1 MMPQLLS
8 ILHTIFIMAIVLG
21 FMILIHEF
29 GHYAAAKYFGVRVEV
44 FSIGFGKRLLGFT
57 KGDTDYRISAIPLG
71 GYVKMSGENPMDD
84 RTGDPG
90 EFLSHPRWQR
100 FIVALAGPA
109 MNIMLA
115 IALLTGVY
123 MVHYEYLADLDE
135 PAIVG
140 WVIPNTPAEKAGI
153 ERGDKIV
160 QVDEVKNP
168 NWEQVRLKDALS
180 PNEPLK
186 FSIERNGKVMEKILV
201 PVPFGPNQYG
211 DMGWAPQEPSNTLT
225 LVEPGMPAA
234 NAGIKVGDEII
245 SANGENIP
253 HLGALIQTLNRTKD
267 QPLQIVVLRG
277 GQRLAFTVKPILD
290 PGAAGQGPAY
300 RIGIANSP
308 TKIVKLNFYEALQR
322 SLSDNKRSSF
332 LILELLQKM
341 VQRKVSMRQVDGPIG
356 IGSAV
361 GAAAREKGWSP
372 LFLISAAISLNLGIM
387 NLLPIPILDGGV
399 ILLLFIESLMQ
410 KEISL
415 PIKERIYQ
423 AAFVFL
429 VLFAVMVIYND
440 LVKTLPGLTRMP

>member
-1 MMPQLLS
+1 MPQLLS
-8 ILHTIFIMAIVLG
+8 ILHTIFVMGIVLG

-57 KGDTDYRISAIPLG
+57 KGETDYRISAIPLG

-100 FIVALAGPA
+100 FIIALAGPT
-109 MNIMLA
+109 MNILLA
-115 IALLTGVY
+115 VALLTGVY
-123 MVHYEYLADLDE
+123 MVHYEYLAALDE
-135 PAIVG
+135 PAVVG
-140 WVIPNTPAEKAGI
+140 WVNPNTPADKAGI
-153 ERGDKIV
+153 QVGDKIV
-160 QVDEVKNP
+160 RVEDIENP
-168 NWEQVRLKDALS
+168 TWEQVRVKDALS
-180 PNEPLK
+180 PNQPLK
-186 FSIERNGKVMEKILV
+186 YGIERAGNVMDKVLV
-201 PVPFGPNQYG
+201 PEPFGPNQYG
-211 DMGWAPQEPSNTLT
+211 DMGWVPKESSVTLT
-225 LVEPGMPAA
+225 IVEPGMPADK
-234 NAGIKVGDEII
+234 AGIKVGDRILT
-245 SANGENIP
+245 ANGQDIP
-253 HLGALIQTLNRTKD
+253 AVAALIQMLNRTKD
-267 QPLQIVVLRG
+267 QPLELVILRN
-277 GQRLAFTVKPILD
+277 GQKQTFTVKPTLV
-290 PGAAGQGPAY
+290 PAGPAQEAGY
-300 RIGIANSP
+300 RIGVASVL
-308 TKIVKLNFYEALQR
+308 TKVVKLNFADAFGR
-322 SLSDNKRSSF
+322 SLSDNKKSSF

-361 GAAAREKGWSP
+361 GQAAREKGWTP
-372 LFLISAAISLNLGIM
+372 LLLITAAISLNLGIM

-399 ILLLFIESLMQ
+399 ILLLFIETLMQ

-415 PIKERIYQ
+415 PVKERIYQ

>member
-1 MMPQLLS
+1 MPQLLS
-8 ILHTIFIMAIVLG
+8 LLHTIFVMGIVLG

-57 KGDTDYRISAIPLG
+57 KGETDYRISAIPLG

-100 FIVALAGPA
+100 FIVALAGPF
-109 MNIMLA
+109 MNIVLA
-115 IALLTGVY
+115 VALLTGVY
-123 MVHYEYLADLDE
+123 MVHYEYPAVLDE
-135 PAIVG
+135 LARIG
-140 WVIPNTPAEKAGI
+140 WVNPNTPAEKAGI
-153 ERGDKIV
+153 QIGDKIV
-160 QVDEVKNP
+160 RVEDIENP
-168 NWEQVRLKDALS
+168 NWEQVDVKAALS
-180 PNEPLK
+180 PNQPLK
-186 FSIERNGKVMEKILV
+186 FGIERDGKVMEKVLV
-201 PVPFGPNQYG
+201 PEPFGPNQYG
-211 DMGWAPQEPSNTLT
+211 DIGWVPKESSVPLT
-225 LVEPGMPAA
+225 VVEHGMPAEK
-234 NAGIKVGDEII
+234 AGLKIGDQILT
-245 SANGENIP
+245 ANGQDIP
-253 HLGALIQTLNRTKD
+253 ALQALVQMLNRTKD
-267 QPLQIVVLRG
+267 QPLEMVVLRN
-277 GQRLAFTVKPILD
+277 GQKQTFTVKPTL
-290 PGAAGQGPAY
+290 GARGPSQELRY
-300 RIGIANSP
+300 RIGIASVP
-308 TKIVKLNFYEALQR
+308 TKVVKLNFVDALKR
-322 SLSDNKRSSF
+322 SLSDNKKSSF

-341 VQRKVSMRQVDGPIG
+341 VQHKVSMRQVDGPIG

-361 GAAAREKGWSP
+361 GAAAREEGWTP
-372 LFLISAAISLNLGIM
+372 LLLITAAISLNLGIM

>member
-1 MMPQLLS
+1 MPQLLS
-8 ILHTIFIMAIVLG
+8 ILHTVFDMGIVLG

-57 KGDTDYRISAIPLG
+57 KGETDYRISAIPLG
-71 GYVKMSGENPMDD
+71 GYVKMSGENPMDN

-115 IALLTGVY
+115 VALLTGVY
-123 MVHYEYLADLDE
+123 MVHYEYLAYLDE
-135 PAIVG
+135 AAVVG
-140 WVIPNTPAEKAGI
+140 WVNPDTAADRAGI
-153 ERGDKIV
+153 QRGDKIV
-160 QVDEVKNP
+160 RVDGVEDP
-168 NWEQVRLKDALS
+168 TWEQVDLKSALS
-180 PNEPLK
+180 PNQPLK
-186 FSIERNGKVMEKILV
+186 FAIERDGKVAEKVLIPQ
-201 PVPFGPNQYG
+201 PVGPNQYG
-211 DMGWAPQEPSNTLT
+211 DVGWVPNEPNVTLT

-234 NAGIKVGDEII
+234 KAGIKVGDQILT
-245 SANGENIP
+245 ANGKDIP
-253 HLGALIQTLNRTKD
+253 HQSALIQMLSRTKD
-267 QPLQIVVLRG
+267 QPLEIVVLRN
-277 GQRLAFTVKPILD
+277 GQKLTFTVKPVLD
-290 PGAAGQGPAY
+290 PGEGGQGPAY
-300 RIGIANSP
+300 RIGIASHP
-308 TKIVKLNFYEALQR
+308 TKIVKLNLPEALQR

-332 LILELLQKM
+332 LIIELLQKM

-361 GAAAREKGWSP
+361 GAAAREKGWTP
-372 LFLISAAISLNLGIM
+372 LLLITAAISLNLGIM

-399 ILLLFIESLMQ
+399 ILLLLIETLMQ